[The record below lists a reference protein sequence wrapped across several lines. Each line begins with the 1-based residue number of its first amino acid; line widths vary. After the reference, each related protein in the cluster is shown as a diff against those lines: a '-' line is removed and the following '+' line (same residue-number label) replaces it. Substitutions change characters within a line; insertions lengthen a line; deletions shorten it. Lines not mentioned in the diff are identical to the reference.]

1 MPSDS
6 QAPLRKRVF
15 GKGLVTYKQDGLLC
29 FDLTIR
35 EKTYH
40 GDIALMNKI
49 DSVKSLFVSPY
60 DEFIYLVCNR
70 TISIINI
77 VDVPFLLLNN
87 KEQKQLTLL

>member
-1 MPSDS
+1 MPLDS

-15 GKGLVTYKQDGLLC
+15 GKGLVTYKQDGVLC
-29 FDLTIR
+29 FDLMIR

>member
-40 GDIALMNKI
+40 EEILLMNKT
-49 DSVKSLFVSPY
+49 DTNKK
-60 DEFIYLVCNR
+60 R
-70 TISIINI
+70 TSACW
-77 VDVPFLLLNN
+77 FS
-87 KEQKQLTLL
+87 KLTLRYKWRDWN